1 MIALLGKRDT
11 PTDGVEDYCAH
22 LREALA
28 LRGDDLQLVRAP
40 WAEQGWGRALGWLWR
55 ESRGWPGQWTLV
67 QYTALGWSRHGFSL
81 PFLAV
86 LALLRMRRARVA
98 VVFHDAEPYHGT
110 RLVDR
115 LRRACQRRVMRA
127 SYRWV
132 QKSIV
137 TVPLPSA
144 TFLGPGP
151 GKAAFVPI
159 GANIPAA
166 PANGRR
172 SGAGAKTVAV
182 FGVTGGGTVGS
193 EIADIAYCMRQVS
206 RCFDRPTLLLLGR
219 DSDAAEARLRQ
230 ALKGVP
236 VQIEARGIL
245 PPADV
250 SRALQAA
257 DALLF
262 VRGPVSTR
270 KGSAMAGIA
279 CGLPVVGYAE
289 PHAGPPL
296 TEAGV
301 MLVPQGD
308 QGALAEALIRV
319 LRDGRLWQELHQRNQ
334 RAQAEHFS
342 WNAIA
347 GRLLN
352 VLDEEFTVDSEQSR
366 AGNPARFGSRI
377 STSYHA

>member
-28 LRGDDLQLVRAP
+28 QRGDDLQLVRVP
-40 WAEQGWGRALGWLWR
+40 WAEQGWARALGGLWR
-55 ESRGWPGQWTLV
+55 ESCGWAGQWTLV
-67 QYTALGWSRHGFSL
+67 QYTALSWSRHGFSL

-86 LALLRMRRARVA
+86 LALLRMRGARVA

-127 SYRWV
+127 SYRWAH
-132 QKSIV
+132 KSIV

-144 TFLGPGP
+144 TFLRPGP

-193 EIADIAYCMRQVS
+193 EIADIAFCMRQVS
-206 RCFDRPTLLLLGR
+206 RRSKRPTVLLLGR
-219 DSDAAEARLRQ
+219 DSDAAEARLRH
-230 ALKGVP
+230 ALKGAP

-245 PPADV
+245 PPVDV

-270 KGSAMAGIA
+270 KGSAMAGIPRAACPWWVMPSPTRVRPSPRRASCWCPRETSAPWRTLSSASCVTSA
-279 CGLPVVGYAE
+279 CGRSCTSATS
-289 PHAGPPL
+289 A
-296 TEAGV
+296 
-301 MLVPQGD
+301 
-308 QGALAEALIRV
+308 R
-319 LRDGRLWQELHQRNQ
+319 RLNIFHGTP
-334 RAQAEHFS
+334 S
-342 WNAIA
+342 
-347 GRLLN
+347 
-352 VLDEEFTVDSEQSR
+352 
-366 AGNPARFGSRI
+366 PA
-377 STSYHA
+377 A